1 MKSKILMLISLCL
14 LTVGTALGQTI
25 TVKGVVTDE
34 RGDGVIG
41 ATVRLKSDATVGTMT
56 GMDGDFTL
64 KAKQGEIIIVSY
76 VGYKT
81 QEVAAAPTL
90 TIKLHPETELLD
102 EVMVVAFGTQK
113 KAAFTG
119 SATVVENEQITKRVT
134 SNVANTLVGTVPG
147 IQMRGA
153 SGQPGSD
160 MGGFSVRGVNAI
172 GAGSAPL
179 VILDGSPYPSALSNI
194 PANDIESITILK
206 DAASAALYGARGAS
220 GVILITTK
228 KGAKAK
234 PVINFDAR
242 IGANSRAI
250 QEYDKITDPGEYYE
264 SVYAQFYNFRM
275 ASGKYNSSQANA
287 NANVLTK
294 KFLEYNVFTV
304 PEGEQLIGVDGKLNP
319 NATLGSKYTS
329 GGRTYY
335 LTPDNWTDLAYKP
348 SLRQEYNLSISGGG
362 DKNSYYLSVGYLN
375 DNGVL
380 QYSGYD
386 RFSTR
391 LKADY
396 QFTDWGKVTANVG
409 YIKSNT
415 KSNPNLD
422 DSWGTTNI
430 MYYTSLMAPIYPA
443 YVREW
448 RDGAVSIV
456 KDRFGADLYDFG
468 NTYPGIVRPIGM
480 PGNPLSAN
488 RYNIVSEDL
497 DQLNGSLSF
506 DATITDY
513 LKFNASSS
521 LTTNLAQYSNYQNG
535 LYGPAAASNG
545 RLLKEK
551 AYNIR
556 MNHVQTLNFFKDF
569 SGHFINAMIGHEYY
583 RMQGNFLNAEKQG
596 GFSPKI
602 TELNAF
608 AKVVAAASRTQNY
621 NVEGFFANL
630 QYDYNNK
637 YFASASFRRDAT
649 SRFHK
654 DHMWGNFWSVGGAWL
669 ISQESF
675 MDNVK
680 WVDLLKL
687 KLSIGQQGNDNI
699 RDYAF
704 IDTYRL
710 AQSSDTSMSPS
721 FRLLGNSNIT
731 WETTTNSN
739 IGIEF
744 NLFKGRLSGNVD
756 LYAKKT
762 SNLLFWISVPESFGT
777 RGYYGNLGDVMNSGV
792 EVNLSGTLIQNK
804 LVTWTVFGN
813 IAHNKSTILSL
824 PKEKIAKNGGYLDQ
838 GIWYAEGGPMYNQM
852 MRRYA
857 GVNEQGEALY
867 YYDPALVTM
876 GKDKN
881 GNPVIK
887 DSDISKPGQSTE
899 GTTTNWEKASRYA
912 IGASTPDVF
921 GGFGTTLKVGGFD
934 ATIQFDYQIG
944 GLIYDRGYAALMSPM
959 ADDSSVGRNYHKDWL
974 KSWTPNNKETNIPRW
989 QFGDK
994 FTAAGSD
1001 RFLTDASYLNFQ
1013 SFTIGYTLPENLIPG
1028 ISKVRIYAAGE
1039 NLAFWSKRKGLDPR
1053 FSFKENNSV
1062 GAYSP
1067 VRNIS
1072 GGIQIT
1078 F

>member
-1 MKSKILMLISLCL
+1 MKSKILLLISLFFL
-14 LTVGTALGQTI
+14 SIGTALGQTI
-25 TVKGVVTDE
+25 TVKGIVLDE
-34 RGDGVIG
+34 KGEPVIG
-41 ATVRLKSDATVGTMT
+41 ASVRLKSNPSVGAATGL
-56 GMDGDFTL
+56 DGDFTL
-64 KAKQGEIIIVSY
+64 KAKQGELIIVSY

-81 QEVAAAPTL
+81 QEVAAAPNL
-90 TIKLHPETELLD
+90 RIKLVPDTELLD

-119 SATVVENEQITKRVT
+119 SAAVVETDQLSKHVT

-147 IQMRGA
+147 IQMRGG

-160 MGGFSVRGVNAI
+160 LGGFNVRGVNAI
-172 GAGSAPL
+172 GAGSSPL

-242 IGANSRAI
+242 IGANTRAI

-264 SVYAQFYNFRM
+264 SVYAQFYNR
-275 ASGKYNSSQANA
+275 AIARNLNPSEANLNA
-287 NANVLTK
+287 NKNMNTVLK
-294 KFLEYNVFTV
+294 YNVFTV
-304 PEGEQLIGVDGKLNP
+304 PDGEQLIGADGKLNP
-319 NATLGSKYTS
+319 KATLGNKYTS

-335 LTPDNWTDLAYKP
+335 LTPDNWTELAYKP
-348 SLRQEYNLSISGGG
+348 ALRQEYNLSISGGG
-362 DKNSYYLSVGYLN
+362 DKNSYYLSIGYLN

-409 YIKSNT
+409 YVKSNM

-422 DSWGTTNI
+422 DSWGATNI
-430 MYYTSLMAPIYPA
+430 MYYTSIMAPIFPA

-448 RDGAVSIV
+448 KDGAPSII
-456 KDRFGADLYDFG
+456 KDRFGGELYDFG
-468 NTYPGIVRPIGM
+468 NTYPGIVRPIGT

-488 RYNIVSEDL
+488 RYNVVSEGL

-521 LTTNLAQYSNYQNG
+521 LTTNLAQYSDYQNG

-545 RLLKEK
+545 TLLKEK
-551 AYNIR
+551 AYTLR
-556 MNHVQTLNFFKDF
+556 TNHVQTLNFFKDF
-569 SGHFINAMIGHEYY
+569 GSHYLNAMIGHEYY
-583 RMQGNFLNAEKQG
+583 YMESNFVNAKKQG
-596 GFSPKI
+596 GFSPDI
-602 TELNAF
+602 LELNAF
-608 AKVVAAASRTQNY
+608 SKVVAGNSNTRKY
-621 NVEGFFANL
+621 NVEGFFTNL
-630 QYDYNNK
+630 QYDYDNK
-637 YFASASFRRDAT
+637 YFASASYRRDAS
-649 SRFHK
+649 SRFDK
-654 DHMWGNFWSVGGAWL
+654 DHMWGNFWSVGAAWL

-675 MDNVK
+675 MDNAT

-687 KLSIGQQGNDNI
+687 KLSIGQQGNDEI

-704 IDTYRL
+704 IDTYSL
-710 AQSSDTSMSPS
+710 TQSSDTSVSPV
-721 FRLLGNSNIT
+721 FRTLGNPEIT

-739 IGIEF
+739 IGVEF
-744 NLFKGRLSGNVD
+744 NLFKGRLAGNID
-756 LYAKKT
+756 LYSKKT
-762 SNLLFWISVPESFGT
+762 SDLLFWISIPESAGT
-777 RGYYGNLGDVMNSGV
+777 RGYYGNLGDIRNSGV
-792 EVNLSGTLIQNK
+792 ELSLSGTIIQND
-804 LVTWTVFGN
+804 LVTWTLFGN

-824 PKEKIAKNGGYLDQ
+824 PKSKIEKNGGYLDQ
-838 GIWYAEGGPMYNQM
+838 GIWYEEGGPMYNQM
-852 MRRYA
+852 TRRYA
-857 GVNEQGEALY
+857 GVNENGEALY
-867 YYDPALVTM
+867 YYDPALVKM

-881 GNPVIK
+881 GNTVIE
-887 DSDISKPGQSTE
+887 DSDTSRPAQSKE

-921 GGFGTTLKVGGFD
+921 GGFGTTLKVGNFD
-934 ATIQFDYQIG
+934 ASLQFDYQIG
-944 GLIYDRGYAALMSPM
+944 GLIYDNGYATLMKPM
-959 ADDSSVGRNYHKDWL
+959 ENPSSAGSNYHKDWRNAW
-974 KSWTPNNKETNIPRW
+974 SPTNKDSNIPRW
-989 QFGDK
+989 NYGDK
-994 FTAAGSD
+994 YSASGSD
-1001 RFLTDASYLNFQ
+1001 RFLTNASYLNFQ
-1013 SFTIGYTLPENLIPG
+1013 TFTVGYTLPENLIPG
-1028 ISKVRIYAAGE
+1028 VKKVRIYAAGE

-1053 FSFKENNSV
+1053 FSFTENNSV

-1072 GGIQIT
+1072 GGVQVT